1 MLLSAR
7 TTAARIWVYDIRE
20 GNEMIESLS
29 ERLQGRY
36 LVEDFCDPKT
46 GEVLVSKDKIMDD
59 KDAEKICA
67 TGVEKVKIRS
77 ILTCRST
84 QGICAHCY
92 GANLANGKPVAVGES
107 VGVIAAQSIGEPG
120 TQLTMRTFHTGGIA
134 NAEDITQGLPRV
146 A

>member
-1 MLLSAR
+1 DTALR
-7 TTAARIWVYDIRE
+7 TADSGYLTRRLVDVSQDVIIRQNDCGTTDGIWVYDIRE

-92 GANLANGKPVAVGES
+92 GANLANGKPVAVGE
-107 VGVIAAQSIGEPG
+107 
-120 TQLTMRTFHTGGIA
+120 
-134 NAEDITQGLPRV
+134 
-146 A
+146 